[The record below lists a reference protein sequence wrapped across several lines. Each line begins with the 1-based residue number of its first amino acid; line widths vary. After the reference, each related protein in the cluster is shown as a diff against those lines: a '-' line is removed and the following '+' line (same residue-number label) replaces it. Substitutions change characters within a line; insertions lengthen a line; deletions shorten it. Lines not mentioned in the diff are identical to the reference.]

1 MSTCRTASYAA
12 PAVPAVPHLLL
23 GLTRRRH
30 IDLARVTGT
39 GCRRG

>member
-1 MSTCRTASYAA
+1 MHTCRTATPAA
-12 PAVPAVPHLLL
+12 PAAPPALP

-39 GCRRG
+39 GCRRRCRR

>member
-1 MSTCRTASYAA
+1 MSMNMCRTTPYAA
-12 PAVPAVPHLLL
+12 PAVAPALL

-30 IDLARVTGT
+30 IDLARVAGT

>member
-1 MSTCRTASYAA
+1 MTTCRTATSAASAVPPAA
-12 PAVPAVPHLLL
+12 P

-39 GCRRG
+39 ACRRS

>member
-1 MSTCRTASYAA
+1 MSMCRTASYAA
-12 PAVPAVPHLLL
+12 PAVSPALL

-39 GCRRG
+39 GCRCS